1 MIHAVLLPAIF
12 CILRARLAALTVR
25 NGHYPVSAHAGV
37 HQEFLG
43 GIRAALAQA
52 EVILF
57 APALVTLAFDGEFH
71 PLMLLQVARIAGKGG
86 FRVGTDGSF
95 VIVKESVFDVLVE
108 LLILADFLDRRCRWR
123 RWRWDRHGHA
133 GGGTLRA
140 AWTRGGQGVGG

>member
-1 MIHAVLLPAIF
+1 MDFKTLLVQSEGSVWT
-12 CILRARLAALTVR
+12 LTLNRPERR
-25 NGHYPVSAHAGV
+25 NAMSLEMVK
-37 HQEFLG
+37 EL
-43 GIRAALAQA
+43 RAALAQA

-140 AWTRGGQGVGG
+140 AWTRGGQGVGGRVLLRDG